1 MSEEKK
7 TYNGRVQF
15 WERGFLGVKDFEDN
29 VIISPDMHYSEIRET
44 DGEDA
49 AIVRKADK
57 WALTDLD
64 GKALCLFIYDRIV
77 FIGEHCYKAGIYV
90 KPDNGELIVEYA
102 DTRMTYAIL
111 DDKGNVLCDRSKGYN
126 YISDVHEGEATTAI
140 NGRCGIIDLQGN
152 IKMEFR
158 YKYIQPLG
166 EEHYLVSYDGEDNY
180 YATIVDKQGNV
191 MIPASKQYRSIY
203 NFHNHVAVA
212 NQNGKW
218 GLIDDSRN
226 HIGNFEYNF
235 AAEWGDGYYK
245 VEKGSKKNIMRPD
258 GSLVLQDWYNDVFK
272 VSNGYFEFGNTIR
285 KSKTNPKTRYVR
297 GVAHVNSDILF
308 PMIFEH
314 VRRFEDSDAFYAEI
328 GTKPY
333 ILTPSGGIYDPQG
346 GHLQQKLDIDE
357 TSFFESLANWVLPGL
372 QFFYRDTNSPI
383 DAARIYR
390 VGDTIRAGFF
400 VDATTKLLKPAHRTR
415 FLIASAHAAR
425 FFEVEQMVKDNPN
438 IAKWNLATF
447 HFNSFFKVMDVY
459 ETPLCTQVFLL
470 HIPMSAAIL
479 LNSTT
484 AFRFLDEATGSETS
498 LVQMAR
504 KSLDEK
510 LRMEF
515 HDRSF
520 DEEWCKRMEQPVEMS
535 EDLTLYPVN
544 PVPEP
549 SDEHV
554 ANLSKLVHHLAEDSD
569 IDYKTEVTDNFPW
582 KGIEGRV
589 CEGCIFAETIIGK
602 GEGCDKLKKD
612 EFRENYVK
620 GICLHHK
627 TKDQDESEFERREK
641 RKAEEEKDKAEKTS
655 DVYAI
660 RLMKE
665 FVAEKLD
672 GDIDRLRD
680 FDLSSL
686 KEDPKYGDHDI
697 SRANIAKAIVSLVF
711 GGDWPELTVDTLN
724 HYDYRLEP
732 ICHYQNIFGANIM
745 DVYFK
750 GLKNFNP
757 SEELHQRAVKCA
769 HMTYN
774 IGNLIVLPNKFN
786 DKESLSNYRAN
797 TKFRSYMDKYL
808 MALYNVMTEQKKPDI
823 HLKGILYK
831 NRKMMVD
838 YQGDEDFIKFIHAMM
853 LEPFIDNMG
862 RPKSVFK
869 GVRSYM
875 KDLDRAT
882 YMEAVKEYIA
892 FCNEFIPKRGER
904 MIERIKQLIK

>member
-126 YISDVHEGEATTAI
+126 YISDVHEGEATAAI

-297 GVAHVNSDILF
+297 GVAHVNGDILF

-314 VRRFEDSDAFYAEI
+314 VRKLEDSDAFYAEVW
-328 GTKPY
+328 
-333 ILTPSGGIYDPQG
+333 
-346 GHLQQKLDIDE
+346 E
-357 TSFFESLANWVLPGL
+357 
-372 QFFYRDTNSPI
+372 
-383 DAARIYR
+383 
-390 VGDTIRAGFF
+390 
-400 VDATTKLLKPAHRTR
+400 
-415 FLIASAHAAR
+415 
-425 FFEVEQMVKDNPN
+425 
-438 IAKWNLATF
+438 
-447 HFNSFFKVMDVY
+447 
-459 ETPLCTQVFLL
+459 
-470 HIPMSAAIL
+470 
-479 LNSTT
+479 
-484 AFRFLDEATGSETS
+484 
-498 LVQMAR
+498 
-504 KSLDEK
+504 
-510 LRMEF
+510 
-515 HDRSF
+515 
-520 DEEWCKRMEQPVEMS
+520 
-535 EDLTLYPVN
+535 
-544 PVPEP
+544 
-549 SDEHV
+549 
-554 ANLSKLVHHLAEDSD
+554 
-569 IDYKTEVTDNFPW
+569 
-582 KGIEGRV
+582 
-589 CEGCIFAETIIGK
+589 
-602 GEGCDKLKKD
+602 
-612 EFRENYVK
+612 
-620 GICLHHK
+620 
-627 TKDQDESEFERREK
+627 
-641 RKAEEEKDKAEKTS
+641 
-655 DVYAI
+655 
-660 RLMKE
+660 
-665 FVAEKLD
+665 
-672 GDIDRLRD
+672 
-680 FDLSSL
+680 
-686 KEDPKYGDHDI
+686 
-697 SRANIAKAIVSLVF
+697 
-711 GGDWPELTVDTLN
+711 
-724 HYDYRLEP
+724 
-732 ICHYQNIFGANIM
+732 
-745 DVYFK
+745 
-750 GLKNFNP
+750 
-757 SEELHQRAVKCA
+757 
-769 HMTYN
+769 
-774 IGNLIVLPNKFN
+774 
-786 DKESLSNYRAN
+786 
-797 TKFRSYMDKYL
+797 
-808 MALYNVMTEQKKPDI
+808 
-823 HLKGILYK
+823 
-831 NRKMMVD
+831 
-838 YQGDEDFIKFIHAMM
+838 
-853 LEPFIDNMG
+853 
-862 RPKSVFK
+862 
-869 GVRSYM
+869 
-875 KDLDRAT
+875 
-882 YMEAVKEYIA
+882 
-892 FCNEFIPKRGER
+892 
-904 MIERIKQLIK
+904 

>member
-1 MSEEKK
+1 
-7 TYNGRVQF
+7 
-15 WERGFLGVKDFEDN
+15 
-29 VIISPDMHYSEIRET
+29 
-44 DGEDA
+44 
-49 AIVRKADK
+49 
-57 WALTDLD
+57 
-64 GKALCLFIYDRIV
+64 
-77 FIGEHCYKAGIYV
+77 
-90 KPDNGELIVEYA
+90 
-102 DTRMTYAIL
+102 
-111 DDKGNVLCDRSKGYN
+111 
-126 YISDVHEGEATTAI
+126 
-140 NGRCGIIDLQGN
+140 
-152 IKMEFR
+152 
-158 YKYIQPLG
+158 
-166 EEHYLVSYDGEDNY
+166 
-180 YATIVDKQGNV
+180 
-191 MIPASKQYRSIY
+191 
-203 NFHNHVAVA
+203 
-212 NQNGKW
+212 
-218 GLIDDSRN
+218 
-226 HIGNFEYNF
+226 
-235 AAEWGDGYYK
+235 
-245 VEKGSKKNIMRPD
+245 
-258 GSLVLQDWYNDVFK
+258 
-272 VSNGYFEFGNTIR
+272 
-285 KSKTNPKTRYVR
+285 
-297 GVAHVNSDILF
+297 
-308 PMIFEH
+308 
-314 VRRFEDSDAFYAEI
+314 
-328 GTKPY
+328 
-333 ILTPSGGIYDPQG
+333 
-346 GHLQQKLDIDE
+346 
-357 TSFFESLANWVLPGL
+357 
-372 QFFYRDTNSPI
+372 
-383 DAARIYR
+383 
-390 VGDTIRAGFF
+390 
-400 VDATTKLLKPAHRTR
+400 
-415 FLIASAHAAR
+415 
-425 FFEVEQMVKDNPN
+425 
-438 IAKWNLATF
+438 
-447 HFNSFFKVMDVY
+447 
-459 ETPLCTQVFLL
+459 
-470 HIPMSAAIL
+470 
-479 LNSTT
+479 
-484 AFRFLDEATGSETS
+484 

-520 DEEWCKRMEQPVEMS
+520 DEEWCKRMEQPVGMS

-554 ANLSKLVHHLAEDSD
+554 ANLSKLVHHLAEDGD
-569 IDYKTEVTDNFPW
+569 IDYKTELTDNFPW

-602 GEGCDKLKKD
+602 GEGCDKLKKE

-627 TKDQDESEFERREK
+627 TKDQDESEFERRER
-641 RKAEEEKDKAEKTS
+641 RKAEEAKDKAEKSS

-672 GDIDRLRD
+672 GEIERLRD

-686 KEDPKYGDHDI
+686 QEDRKYGDYDI

-808 MALYNVMTEQKKPDI
+808 MALYNVMTEQKKPDM

-838 YQGDEDFIKFIHAMM
+838 YQGDEGFIKFIHAMM

-869 GVRSYM
+869 GVWSYM
-875 KDLDRAT
+875 KDLDRST
-882 YMEAVKEYIA
+882 YMEAVEEYIA